1 MRRTF
6 QMSPYE
12 CLTSLSRHTLDGILK
27 NLRQAVLLTEGEDD
41 HLFPVARRAVDA
53 RWLKA
58 SYEVCG
64 GSILAHKTA
73 KIAKGSGTDL
83 LAIQLY
89 SAHLFVIFASLRDL
103 CVLVPIP
110 SCDGGTSE
118 GDRRWRRA
126 ASESPVRSE
135 IGPYQ
140 RRHHAPVGRARSLST
155 VG

>member
-1 MRRTF
+1 VRRTF

-53 RWLKA
+53 TWLKA

-83 LAIQLY
+83 LAIQLC
-89 SAHLFVIFASLRDL
+89 SAHLFVIFASLCRFLRAMAAPPRATAVGDVRL
-103 CVLVPIP
+103 PSPRSARRSDPINA
-110 SCDGGTSE
+110 GIT
-118 GDRRWRRA
+118 RR
-126 ASESPVRSE
+126 
-135 IGPYQ
+135 
-140 RRHHAPVGRARSLST
+140 
-155 VG
+155 